1 METIGQKIKRNILF
15 LTILLL
21 GSLSLSLTMV
31 KSGLNYSFGQGF
43 WGPNGHDGIWHIA
56 LSQGLA
62 RGSFENSVFS
72 GELLKNYHI
81 GFDLLLVLINK
92 LTKIPISLIYFQIL
106 PPIFALLIGLLTYKF
121 VNIWIKNK
129 LSATLS
135 MFFVYFGGSLSWIL
149 GKGESTFWSQQGIST
164 LINPPFALSLIFILL
179 GLIAILKDKKILAI
193 VFFGLLIQI
202 KVYAG
207 LLVLGALL
215 VSGYFQIFIGALLI
229 SSLIFIP
236 FNKEATS
243 SISWQPF
250 WFLET
255 MASYSDRLGWD
266 KFYSAMTTYKTGHIW
281 IKGILAYGLAF
292 TIFIVGNFGTR
303 IIFLF
308 NLLKRKIKLTKM
320 DLFFYSVILAGI
332 LIPTFFVQKGTPWNT
347 IQFFYYSLFFSS
359 ILSGI
364 VLSKAKKYIVLVI
377 ILLTIPTTLLTLKDV
392 YIPNRPP
399 AKVSPEE
406 LSALS
411 YLREK
416 PTGVVLTYPFDS
428 QKAKDAINNP
438 PRPLYLYD
446 STSYVSAY
454 TNKPVSLED
463 EVNLDILGYNWKER
477 LLEIQGWYKET
488 DLVKAKNF
496 LKVNNIKYVYWLKG
510 QRAFYGEGQLG
521 ITKIFENSSVDIFQ
535 VE

>member
-1 METIGQKIKRNILF
+1 IL
-15 LTILLL
+15 
-21 GSLSLSLTMV
+21 
-31 KSGLNYSFGQGF
+31 
-43 WGPNGHDGIWHIA
+43 
-56 LSQGLA
+56 
-62 RGSFENSVFS
+62 
-72 GELLKNYHI
+72 
-81 GFDLLLVLINK
+81 
-92 LTKIPISLIYFQIL
+92 
-106 PPIFALLIGLLTYKF
+106 
-121 VNIWIKNK
+121 
-129 LSATLS
+129 
-135 MFFVYFGGSLSWIL
+135 
-149 GKGESTFWSQQGIST
+149 
-164 LINPPFALSLIFILL
+164 
-179 GLIAILKDKKILAI
+179 
-193 VFFGLLIQI
+193 FGLLIQI

-215 VSGYFQIFIGALLI
+215 VSGYFQIFVGVLLI

-281 IKGILAYGLAF
+281 VKGILAYGLAF
-292 TIFIVGNFGTR
+292 TIFIIGNFGTR

-320 DLFFYSVILAGI
+320 DLFFYSIILAGI
-332 LIPTFFVQKGTPWNT
+332 LIPTFFVQRGTPWNT

-364 VLSKAKKYIVLVI
+364 VLSKAKKYIVLII

-392 YIPNRPP
+392 YIPSRPP
-399 AKVSPEE
+399 SKVSPEE

-416 PTGVVLTYPFDS
+416 STGIVFTYPFDS
-428 QKAKDAINNP
+428 QKAKAAIENP

-454 TNKPVSLED
+454 TNKPVFLED
-463 EVNLDILGYNWKER
+463 EVNLDILRYNWKER
-477 LLEIQGWYKET
+477 LLEIQSWYKET

-496 LKVNNIKYVYWLKG
+496 LKVNNIKYIYWLKG